1 MKIEGFHE
9 HTGQW
14 VTLYEA
20 DEMTYGE
27 GLFVKDFAE
36 GGHSHASIGS
46 ASVNRKHFS
55 AFRLV
60 GGKPDDDLP
69 VCTCLNPDERKACE
83 TICSEV
89 PF

>member
-9 HTGQW
+9 RTGQW

-27 GLFVKDFAE
+27 RLFVKDFAE

-55 AFRLV
+55 AFRIE
-60 GGKPDDDLP
+60 GEKPA
-69 VCTCLNPDERKACE
+69 DE
-83 TICSEV
+83 TDIT
-89 PF
+89 F